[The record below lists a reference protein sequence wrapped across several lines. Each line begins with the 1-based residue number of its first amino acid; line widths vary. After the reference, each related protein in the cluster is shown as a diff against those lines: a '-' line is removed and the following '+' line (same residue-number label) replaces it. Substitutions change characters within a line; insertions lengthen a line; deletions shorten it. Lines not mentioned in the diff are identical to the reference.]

1 MLAETNSILLLGR
14 RSLGRERGPRSSLTT
29 TTLLGEYYAADTRNI
44 HEESFIMSQTVWQGC
59 TPRPGLPWPPRKKEA
74 LPRPALWKLPKPV
87 GRSGAKLISIHWNSE
102 GNYKG
107 RIQFCPII
115 ICLTHKSVD
124 FRAFLPRLAP
134 WIFPLPC
141 PTCPQTITFTPP
153 RPALWPKSSA
163 PCIPGENA
171 LPVTVWVKRCQF
183 LVLVLRRPNRHLF

>member
-1 MLAETNSILLLGR
+1 MSNWKVDYMKVQMEVKI
-14 RSLGRERGPRSSLTT
+14 
-29 TTLLGEYYAADTRNI
+29 RN
-44 HEESFIMSQTVWQGC
+44 
-59 TPRPGLPWPPRKKEA
+59 A
-74 LPRPALWKLPKPV
+74 RPAPWGGEKVFPALSHPAKRRLCPAPPHPVKITKTCGAQRGKLDFNPLKF
-87 GRSGAKLISIHWNSE
+87 GRQLQ
-102 GNYKG
+102 G
-107 RIQFCPII
+107 RIQFCPIN

-141 PTCPQTITFTPP
+141 PT